1 MTAYLS
7 NEPGRR
13 PATIHSLQAKLA
25 GGEPIAALTC
35 YDATF
40 ARLLDDAGVDCI
52 LVGDSLGNVVQGH
65 RTTLPVGV
73 DDIAYHTACVARG
86 LKAAWLIADL
96 PFGSY
101 HEDMAQAI
109 RSSVRLMQAGAQMIK
124 LEGGGW
130 TVEAVHL
137 LTQRGIPVCGH
148 LGLIPQ
154 SVNALGGYRV
164 QGRDEV
170 AAGRLLD
177 EAKQLAEAGIT
188 MLVLELVPQEL
199 AAAVQR
205 ALPHLI
211 TIGIGA
217 GANTAGQILVLHDML
232 GTTVGKAPK
241 FVRNFVE
248 GGRDIPQALR
258 AYVEAVKTRAFPAPE
273 HCY

>member
-1 MTAYLS
+1 MTAYL
-7 NEPGRR
+7 NNAPVTR
-13 PATIHSLQAKLA
+13 PATIQSLQAKLA
-25 GGEPIAALTC
+25 NDEPIAALTC

-52 LVGDSLGNVVQGH
+52 LVGDSLGNIVQGH
-65 RTTLPVGV
+65 RTTLPVGL
-73 DDIAYHTACVARG
+73 DDIAYHTTCVARA

-124 LEGGGW
+124 LEGGDW
-130 TVEAVHL
+130 TVEAVHS

-148 LGLIPQ
+148 LGLLPQ

-164 QGRDEV
+164 QGRDEIS
-170 AAGRLLD
+170 ASRLID
-177 EAKQLAEAGIT
+177 EAKQLAQAGIT

-205 ALPHLI
+205 ELSQII

-217 GANTAGQILVLHDML
+217 GPNTAGQILVLHDML
-232 GTTVGKAPK
+232 GTTAGTAPK
-241 FVRNFVE
+241 FVRNFME

-258 AYVEAVKTRAFPAPE
+258 AYVEAVRTRSFPAAE